1 VKFFLPA
8 AFLLMSTQV
17 FAMPCDTGFS
27 CTSAS
32 GKYEIEI
39 RRCRYDNR
47 LGPIGELKIDG
58 KDLTGTKLNAAF
70 DGDDFGG
77 FEIGLPA
84 QGETQRI
91 LSAEWMQ
98 KTGKGTIRDKSR
110 DGNPAPYKTAF
121 SEAISCKEGG

>member
-1 VKFFLPA
+1 MKLPLLA
-8 AFLLMSTQV
+8 AFLLISTQAI
-17 FAMPCDTGFS
+17 AMPCDTGYS

-47 LGPIGELKIDG
+47 LGPIGVLKIDG
-58 KDLTGTKLNAAF
+58 KDVTGTKLDAAF

-77 FEIGLPA
+77 FEIGLAA
-84 QGETQRI
+84 QGESQRI
-91 LSAEWMQ
+91 LSAEWAQ

-110 DGNPAPYKTAF
+110 DDNPAPYKTTF
-121 SEAISCKEGG
+121 TEAISCKEGG